1 MESTEL
7 LEEVLAEM
15 PAELVTAPAVPEA
28 LTIAFASPKLH
39 ALLTDWKKVE
49 ERIEQGRANRIKDI
63 NIEALR
69 SGPDPQLLQD
79 EMYLPVNVIDT
90 NIRRAKPGY
99 LQYLIGPVNLVFF
112 TDPED
117 LGDSFEDVATAF
129 NTLIKYTN
137 WEEPHLRA
145 IDCAIAHFCGA
156 VEVLF
161 DKSAP
166 GRVSVEYVALNDLI
180 IPLNTEYLHQQL
192 YVMRRYR
199 WTNVALKRNAKEFD
213 FDHEATEDI
222 LEELKERVDTADI
235 YKVYI
240 REPDGLYIAWWCD
253 KCGKEWLKAPIPFDI
268 GLGGIETQLPII
280 PLLEDLVEDSKL
292 LAGRGECEKS
302 KHTQT
307 CVSGLES
314 SLINQTM
321 RAANPVFSPE
331 GLDTANQEP
340 LLMKAGTVAKR
351 ALKMHK
357 IDPPDPNLFSL
368 AERIRSQNLDE
379 RGQVNY
385 AVNNRTDSRKTA
397 TEVMSADAQA
407 VKLQSVSVL
416 NLANYLRGVY
426 TYAWRIV
433 KHYALK
439 NEIFLLGTRDAYGN
453 IQNDFSRIDRNFLI
467 TPTGGSEQARVND
480 VKLGMEKI
488 FPLVRGT
495 ALEKVMISDYLRYAL
510 PTLGAKYQRIYK
522 TSVIAQDLTLQ
533 IQQGI
538 IERIM
543 NGQPDPAGNIMV
555 LFTQQELQ
563 QFQQTF
569 QQYQNIYGVLGDTR
583 GSIGP
588 VEGVPSNE
596 VATPEVATGPSETD
610 PMQDGPLPDEG
621 QTY

>member
-7 LEEVLAEM
+7 LEQALAEM
-15 PAELVTAPAVPEA
+15 PVELKATTAEA
-28 LTIAFASPKLH
+28 LTIDFAAPKLH
-39 ALLTDWKKVE
+39 ALLSDWKTVE
-49 ERIEQGRANRIKDI
+49 DRVAEGRANRVKDL

-69 SGPDPQLLQD
+69 SSNQLLAD

-90 NIRRAKPGY
+90 NIQRAKPAY

-145 IDCAIAHFCGA
+145 IDCAISHFCGA

-161 DKSAP
+161 DKNAP

-199 WTNVALKRNAKEFD
+199 WTSVALKRNAKEFG
-213 FDHEATEDI
+213 FDPETTDKI
-222 LEELKERVDTADI
+222 LEELKERVDTADV

-240 REPDGLYIAWWCD
+240 REPEGLYIAWWSD
-253 KCGKEWLKAPIPFDI
+253 KCGKEWLRAPIPFDI

-280 PLLEDLVEDSKL
+280 PLLADLLEDSKV

-321 RAANPVFSPE
+321 RASNPVFSPE
-331 GLDTANQEP
+331 NMDTAAQEP
-340 LLMKAGTVAKR
+340 IVMKAGTISKT

-433 KHYALK
+433 KHYALR
-439 NEIFLLGTRDAYGN
+439 NEIFLLGTRDEYGN
-453 IQNDFSRIDRNFLI
+453 IHNDLSRIDRNFLI
-467 TPTGGSEQARVND
+467 TPTGGSEQARMND

-510 PTLGAKYQRIYK
+510 PTLGTKYQRIYK
-522 TSVIAQDLTLQ
+522 TSIIAQDLTLQ

-543 NGQPDPAGNIMV
+543 KGTPDPTGNIMV
-555 LFTQQELQ
+555 PFTQQELQ

-569 QQYQNIYGVLGDTR
+569 QQYQQIYGVLGDTR

-588 VEGVPSNE
+588 VEGMPSNTDPSTE
-596 VATPEVATGPSETD
+596 TATGDSEAI
-610 PMQDGPLPDEG
+610 PVQIGSEPLA
-621 QTY
+621 